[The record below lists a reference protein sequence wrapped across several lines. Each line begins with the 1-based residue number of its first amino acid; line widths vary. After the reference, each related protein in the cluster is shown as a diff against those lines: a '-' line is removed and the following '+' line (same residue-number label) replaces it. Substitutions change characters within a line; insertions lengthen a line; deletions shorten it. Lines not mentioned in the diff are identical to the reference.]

1 MSTIKCINQKNFF
14 VNNGK
19 AAIGF
24 SSLRCALPVKGNVQ
38 QGGSC
43 GQKGQGTIW
52 KIGYNSDNPRSF
64 ATQFEVCYKDST
76 GTPLYS
82 NHLLYGRP
90 FSGCLEQRAPWESA
104 GLARGVSNLGR
115 AYFLSNQQARFQK
128 LAITDTTRLTKGHLT
143 PFCGGLFKAWRNNT
157 MFYINTVPTWKK
169 VNEVNWNQVESSIRS
184 HAKKSLTTFKI
195 FTGSH
200 EVLISLNQ
208 SPMTMLRDSTGK
220 NWVEVPKYIWK
231 IVVDP
236 TGKGIAFIT
245 LNDVFATTSTPLCPN
260 ICSSYNWDHHYF
272 SDYTRGYTICC
283 EVHELISKLIHKPPV
298 PTITGVLACASSVG
312 RANQGPPMYRHD
324 ELRFV

>member
-1 MSTIKCINQKNFF
+1 MSTIKCANQKNFF
-14 VNNGK
+14 VDNGK
-19 AAIGF
+19 TAIGF

-43 GQKGQGTIW
+43 GQRNQGTIW
-52 KIGYNSDNPRSF
+52 KIGYNSDDPRAF
-64 ATQFEVCYKDST
+64 VTQFEVCYKDST

-90 FSGCLEQRAPWESA
+90 RYSGCFSEVRAPWGLA
-104 GLARGVSNLGR
+104 GLARGVTSLGK
-115 AYFLSNQQARFQK
+115 AYFISNQQARFRK
-128 LAITDTTRLTKGHLT
+128 LASKITPMIRLTKGHLT
-143 PFCGGLFKAWRNNT
+143 PFCGGLFNATANNT

-169 VNEVNWNQVESSIRS
+169 VNEVNWNRVESSVRS
-184 HAKKSLTTFKI
+184 HAKKKLTTFNI

-200 EVLISLNQ
+200 EVLISLNDG
-208 SPMTMLRDSTGK
+208 PMTMLQDSPGK

-260 ICSSYNWDHHYF
+260 ICSSYNWDHHHF
-272 SDYTRGYTICC
+272 TDYTRGYTICC
-283 EVHELISKLIHKPPV
+283 EVHELMSKLVHKPPV
-298 PTITGVLACASSVG
+298 PTITGVLACDSTDC
-312 RANQGPPMYRHD
+312 RANNIG
-324 ELRFV
+324 